1 MFCRRNKQS
10 IPAKVGETG
19 SYFSRNKELC
29 SLQQDNH
36 FKILEEL
43 VTCLKV
49 VHSVVLLKREN
60 VSSTHLL
67 EIVAHNLRPK

>member
-10 IPAKVGETG
+10 ISAKVRETG
-19 SYFSRNKELC
+19 SYFSRNRALC
-29 SLQQDNH
+29 SLQQDNN

-60 VSSTHLL
+60 VSDTHLL